1 MIDLTIFPDCRNL
14 AKLQQE
20 LLAEIEVDGRG
31 VLRYLRGNKS
41 KDGKFALH
49 LLPQAQEHLS
59 KIEAADARLVELEED
74 AEEFGTML
82 GNYPNVRML
91 AELLN
96 KERDKI
102 NRTAMDA
109 RVVYELALKTD
120 RRRRKTRH
128 LWLEFFLSRS
138 HCPPFL
144 KVHR

>member
-82 GNYPNVRML
+82 ENYPNIRML
-91 AELLN
+91 ADSLRR
-96 KERDKI
+96 ERDKI
-102 NRTAMDA
+102 NIATKNA
-109 RVVYELALKTD
+109 RVAYEHALK
-120 RRRRKTRH
+120 KP
-128 LWLEFFLSRS
+128 L
-138 HCPPFL
+138 
-144 KVHR
+144 